1 MPFRGGV
8 VRVSAV
14 PLPPAHSSAAGEDA
28 GHSPSGL
35 GPALLSSRDDAFAG
49 FAMPGLDSMDLND
62 DDADAQGAQPL
73 RPSYLGV
80 RRTAAHTDWGGACAA
95 RPGKAGLPCRLCQL
109 LAVALPTAG
118 PAHPRRRDGA
128 VQARFWLLGRAGKGG
143 AGRAG
148 RGGKADL

>member
-28 GHSPSGL
+28 GHSPRGL
-35 GPALLSSRDDAFAG
+35 GPALLSSRDDTFAG

-62 DDADAQGAQPL
+62 DDADAQQL

-80 RRTAAHTDWGGACAA
+80 RGRTESRQWGPAGAGW
-95 RPGKAGLPCRLCQL
+95 PEGAGAPAFCQL
-109 LAVALPTAG
+109 LRPALPTA
-118 PAHPRRRDGA
+118 AATLLRRRDAATQPRCLSMGRTWAGA
-128 VQARFWLLGRAGKGG
+128 RRALALDASTTGES
-143 AGRAG
+143 
-148 RGGKADL
+148 